1 MVKIGYKINT
11 MLEEASMAR
20 PKTTRYKGITRID
33 HPPKKTYGYNVRVR
47 WKGTTYGKFFSD
59 RKFGDRLAALAAAIE
74 WRDKTEREIGKPR
87 TEHPVVSVNSRN
99 KTGII
104 GIRRR
109 REGNHESFEANWVL
123 NGKVGRTRFSI
134 TRHGEKGAL
143 KLAMRARMQHERMRW
158 RSPKTHD
165 TNSPAMSA
173 KTPEQP
179 PVQSPPQAPTPPS
192 GPEDSRWEEL
202 LRAARSRLDDGYAYP

>member
-1 MVKIGYKINT
+1 
-11 MLEEASMAR
+11 MAR

-59 RKFGDRLAALAAAIE
+59 RKYGDRLAALAAAIE
-74 WRDKTEREIGKPR
+74 WRDATEKEIGKPR

-99 KTGII
+99 KTGFI

-143 KLAMRARMQHERMRW
+143 KLAMRARMQHERLRW
-158 RSPKTHD
+158 RSPKAHNTA
-165 TNSPAMSA
+165 NPAAAAAPETPVLEVPVPVVPPTESA
-173 KTPEQP
+173 VP
-179 PVQSPPQAPTPPS
+179 PTPPS
-192 GPEDSRWEEL
+192 TPTPTTSPAEDARWEEL
-202 LRAARSRLDDGYAYP
+202 LRAARARLDDGYAYP